1 MTLKVVERDGHVTI
15 TCDGETVTV
24 AGHLV
29 GAEDEPN
36 NRGLVGSG
44 GTSTTLKR
52 SSGLTLPG
60 GTDTF
65 AVHVGLPT
73 EHDFLVGT
81 EARLGPAV
89 RRMVAT
95 KHFQDLV
102 KLSGEKPMVL
112 VVKRGGTT
120 AKSLKL
126 AGKPF
131 AALHEE
137 FKLK

>member
-1 MTLKVVERDGHVTI
+1 VTLKVVERDGHVTV
-15 TCDGETVTV
+15 TCNGETVTI

-29 GAEDEPN
+29 GAEED
-36 NRGLVGSG
+36 RGLVGSG
-44 GTSTTLKR
+44 GTSTTLR
-52 SSGLTLPG
+52 NSSGLTLPG

-65 AVHVGLPT
+65 VMHVGLPT
-73 EHDFLVGT
+73 EHDFSVGT
-81 EARLGPAV
+81 KVRLRPAL

-95 KHFQDLV
+95 KDFQDLV

-112 VVKRGGTT
+112 VVKRGGTA

-126 AGKPF
+126 ADKPF
-131 AALHEE
+131 ATLHEE